1 MKFRILFALILLAI
15 ATPLLSARGDDAY
28 FCTTPGTVL
37 YLERYS
43 AGKNKLIQTTT
54 IEIESVESTGSGKKV
69 NYTLMMR
76 KGNGSPMYGDKA
88 HLSVTIDR
96 SSAMWMDIGATARE
110 LMKSA
115 LKTDNVTSVG
125 NTTPTP
131 ADMAPGDVLPDS
143 HSVVTALG
151 MKYNI
156 DVTNRT
162 VLRRDRLTTPCGTFD
177 CVVVR
182 EYKAEVGPGRNKCE
196 WSENWYAR
204 GYGYVR
210 HDVFDKN
217 GKLKA
222 SETLVRV
229 LEK

>member
-1 MKFRILFALILLAI
+1 MKFRILLVLIMLA
-15 ATPLLSARGDDAY
+15 AAAQMLAARSDEPY

-43 AGKNKLIQTTT
+43 AGKHKLIQTTT
-54 IEIESVESTGSGKKV
+54 IEIESVESSGTGKKV

-88 HLSVTIDR
+88 HLSIKVDR
-96 SSAMWMDIGATARE
+96 NSDFWMDIGVSARE
-110 LMKSA
+110 LMKGA
-115 LKTDNVTSVG
+115 LKTDNVSSAGTLALTPG
-125 NTTPTP
+125 N
-131 ADMAPGDVLPDS
+131 MEPGDVLPDS
-143 HSVVTALG
+143 HNVVTALG

-162 VLRRDRLTTPCGTFD
+162 VLRRDRLTTPCGTFE

-222 SETLVRV
+222 SETLVQV

>member
-1 MKFRILFALILLAI
+1 MKYRLFSLL
-15 ATPLLSARGDDAY
+15 LFLSLAVPCGAARNDKPY
-28 FCTTPGTVL
+28 FCITPGTVL

-43 AGKNKLIQTTT
+43 AGKHKLIQTTT
-54 IEIESVESTGSGKKV
+54 IEIESVESSGSGKKV

-88 HLSVTIDR
+88 HLSIKVD
-96 SSAMWMDIGATARE
+96 SNSDFWMDIGVSARE
-110 LMKSA
+110 LMKGV
-115 LKTDNVTSVG
+115 LKTDNVSSTG
-125 NTTPTP
+125 TLALTPG
-131 ADMAPGDVLPDS
+131 DMAPGDVLPDS

-196 WSENWYAR
+196 WSENWYVR